1 MAKFLILYKGEA
13 TDMSDMT
20 PEQSQAVMAKW
31 ADWMGKVGPAVADI
45 GTPLGAGS
53 SVLDNGSEGTAGS
66 LTGYSIIEAS
76 DMEAAK
82 ALTDGDPYL
91 SDNDGLYAIDIYEM
105 MPVPEM

>member
-1 MAKFLILYKGEA
+1 
-13 TDMSDMT
+13 
-20 PEQSQAVMAKW
+20 
-31 ADWMGKVGPAVADI
+31 MGKVGPAVADI

-91 SDNDGLYAIDIYEM
+91 SDNDGLYATDNYEM
-105 MPVPEM
+105 MPVPEMKVTHVHQNRPSHRDGRSS

>member
-1 MAKFLILYKGEA
+1 MAKFLMLYKGEA
-13 TDMSDMT
+13 TDMTEMS
-20 PEQSQAVMAKW
+20 PEQAGEVMAKW
-31 ADWMGKVGPAVADI
+31 AAWMGKVGPAVADI

-53 SVLDNGSEGTAGS
+53 SVLDNSSAGTAGS

-76 DMEAAK
+76 DMAAAK
-82 ALTDGDPYL
+82 ALTDGHPYL